1 MALWQGKSK
10 RKSTGGRRV
19 FARNKRKFEIGA
31 EKQMTVIGDET
42 KKLAN
47 RLGSTRKVRLLK
59 TETANVA
66 DPKTHKIVEATILSV
81 VENPADPHYVQRNI
95 ITKGAIIKTGLG
107 DARVT
112 SRPGQVGIINAVL
125 LE

>member
-10 RKSTGGRRV
+10 RKNTGGRRV
-19 FARNKRKFEIGA
+19 YARNKRKFEISA

-42 KKLAN
+42 KKLSQSM
-47 RLGSTRKVRLLK
+47 GGTSKVRLLK
-59 TETANVA
+59 AETANVA
-66 DPKTHKIVEATILSV
+66 NPKTRKVTETQILSV
-81 VENPADPHYVQRNI
+81 AANPADPHYVQRNI
-95 ITKGAIIKTGLG
+95 ITKGAIIKTELG

-112 SRPGQVGIINAVL
+112 SRPGQIGVINAVL